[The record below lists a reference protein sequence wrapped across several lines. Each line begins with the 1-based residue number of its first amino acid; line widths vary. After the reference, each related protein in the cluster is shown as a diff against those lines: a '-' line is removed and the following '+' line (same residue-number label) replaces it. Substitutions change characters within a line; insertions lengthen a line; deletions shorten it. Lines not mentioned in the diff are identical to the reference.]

1 MNKYID
7 LNKGCLPLLR
17 YCSGVGTQE
26 TGIIEHLLSCLK
38 GYAPFAVEFGQRHLG
53 GGTLGEVAR
62 SKRFSLLNLDIEAAV
77 ERQRSNL
84 WGDEKTWTLLNRNVS
99 PLNLNSL
106 FDECEV
112 PQSPAVVVVDVD
124 GMDYWCVLAM
134 LEKRRPAL
142 LIVEYN
148 CHIQADIAASLA
160 YDASHTY
167 QKNKNYGASFRA
179 FCNLAVS
186 NDYLLVHVHG
196 PMNLYFVDK
205 RRTSNPTDFDF
216 SDRITNLSAQDFS
229 NIADTELFYDSFL
242 SGARPNWL
250 KTADPDPAK
259 TPWLQLDG
267 IGLSIQ
273 TLKIDDIAL
282 DVFTLDKGGEHYRQ
296 RGHKED
302 SVSPL
307 WSLIR
312 KNLQPVVLIDIGANY
327 GFTTSLLAKRLGVR
341 RAIAVEPDPRLTNIL
356 GKNLHANLSGIQIQ
370 VIEASVSFKPHKLSA
385 IGLNPSS
392 TQDNRLVAQKNWPE
406 AVVRSLPLANLIAEI
421 EPDLPFFIKCD
432 TQGYDMDVID
442 SGWDAL
448 LSRQNWMMRF
458 EFAPHWIENQGFH
471 VEKHLEKV
479 CSAFQVF
486 EAPLRTPYHST
497 FEDVFGRP
505 IAKEDAVAFSKY
517 VRTLNHAGMGWVD
530 LYITPIKKHL

>member
-7 LNKGCLPLLR
+7 LNKDNLPLLG
-17 YCSGVGTQE
+17 YCSGAGTQE
-26 TGIIEHLLSCLK
+26 TGIIEYLLSRLT

-62 SKRFSLLNLDIEAAV
+62 SKRFSLLNLDIEAAA
-77 ERQRSNL
+77 ERQQSNP
-84 WGDEKTWTLLNRNVS
+84 WGDEKTWTLQKRNVS
-99 PLNLNSL
+99 PLNLNSI
-106 FDECEV
+106 FDECGV
-112 PQSPAVVVVDVD
+112 PENPAVVVVDVD

-134 LEKRRPAL
+134 LDRRRPAL
-142 LIVEYN
+142 MIVEYN
-148 CHIQADIAASLA
+148 CHIQADIAASLT
-160 YDASHTY
+160 YDASHAY

-186 NDYLLVHVHG
+186 KDYLLVHVHG

-205 RRTSNPTDFDF
+205 RRTANPTDFDF
-216 SDRITNLSAQDFS
+216 SDRITNPSAQDFS
-229 NIADTELFYDSFL
+229 NFSDTELFYDSFL
-242 SGARPNWL
+242 SGARPCWF
-250 KTADPDPAK
+250 KSEEPDPAK
-259 TPWLQLDG
+259 PPWIQLDR
-267 IGLSIQ
+267 IGPSIQ
-273 TLKIDDIAL
+273 TVKIDEIAL
-282 DVFTLDKGGEHYRQ
+282 DVYTLDKGGDHYRQ

-307 WSLIR
+307 WNLIR
-312 KNLQPVVLIDIGANY
+312 KTLQPVVLIDIGANY

-341 RAIAVEPDPRLTNIL
+341 RAIAVEPDPRLSNIL
-356 GKNLHANLSGIQIQ
+356 GKNLYANLSGIQIQ
-370 VIEASVSFKPHKLSA
+370 VVEASVSSKSSRLSA

-392 TQDNRLVAQKNWPE
+392 TQDNRLVAQKNWRE
-406 AVVRSLPLANLIAEI
+406 AIVRSLPLADLIAEI

-432 TQGYDMDVID
+432 TQGYDMDVLD

-448 LSRQNWMMRF
+448 LSRRNWMMRF
-458 EFAPHWIENQGFH
+458 EFAPHWIENQGFD

-497 FEDVFGRP
+497 FEDVYHRP
-505 IAKEDAVAFSKY
+505 IAKEDAFKFSKY
-517 VRTLNHAGMGWVD
+517 VRTLNHSGMGWVD
-530 LYITPIKKHL
+530 LYITPIKKYL